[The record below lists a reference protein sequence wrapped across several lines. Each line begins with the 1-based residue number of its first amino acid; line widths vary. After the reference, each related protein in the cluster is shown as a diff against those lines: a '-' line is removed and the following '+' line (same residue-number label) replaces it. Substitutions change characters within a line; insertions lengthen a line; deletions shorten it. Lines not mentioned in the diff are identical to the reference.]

1 MARGNPL
8 ISRLST
14 EAQKNPYA
22 NQPLDYYD
30 GAGRATTT
38 QAPSPYAAPNP
49 AAAQPGP
56 QTADAE
62 QLNRM
67 YQAPSATPADTRRAT
82 LNDVVAKTLSLLGLV
97 IVGAAVGWFVP
108 GLGFLGGI
116 VGLVVGLVVVFKRN
130 VSPVLTMVYAVAEG
144 LLLGAISGVFEAQY
158 GGIVVNAVLATVVV
172 FIGMLMLYAK
182 AGVRL
187 SQRMVA
193 ILGIGMIAYLVFLV
207 GNFVFGM
214 ITGSSMRDVEIFGI
228 PLGIPLGLIVVAMA
242 AISLIADFQ
251 NIDEALRAGVPE
263 KESWR
268 LAFGLIV
275 TLVWLYIE
283 ILRLFSY
290 FMRSDD

>member
-1 MARGNPL
+1 
-8 ISRLST
+8 
-14 EAQKNPYA
+14 
-22 NQPLDYYD
+22 
-30 GAGRATTT
+30 
-38 QAPSPYAAPNP
+38 
-49 AAAQPGP
+49 
-56 QTADAE
+56 
-62 QLNRM
+62 M

-97 IVGAAVGWFVP
+97 IVGAVVGWFVP